1 MDIVLSVSEKTA
13 NEILEYNLLDKF
25 IQKNDLSSYGSLDTI
40 F

>member
-25 IQKNDLSSYGSLDTI
+25 IQKMI
-40 F
+40 